1 MPMVVEECPSTGSG
15 RVAPVRTGATPTQG
29 GATCAVSLSKGNR
42 RHPRA
47 HYVALLLADARLPTG
62 AHTQSAG
69 LEPALRNGMR
79 ADQVPDYLRA
89 RLQTVTEVEA
99 AAAVVARHRWLSV
112 LPTKRAAALAEVDRA
127 WRVRTWS
134 DAIRAASDQLGRGYL
149 RTTSALWD
157 LGLDPRGRH
166 SRAEVVG
173 AVGAAAGLDATA
185 TARLIGYDDVQTVVA
200 ATLKLAPFD
209 PVLATRWVLAAGPL
223 VDQMAARV
231 AGFTTVEEIPAY
243 AAHR

>member
-1 MPMVVEECPSTGSG
+1 MVIEDRPESVEGQAS
-15 RVAPVRTGATPTQG
+15 AQ
-29 GATCAVSLSKGNR
+29 
-42 RHPRA
+42 
-47 HYVALLLADARLPTG
+47 YVALLLADARLPTG

-112 LPTKRAAALAEVDRA
+112 CPHDRAAALAEVDRA

-134 DAIRAASDQLGRGYL
+134 DAIREASDQLGRGYL
-149 RTTSALWD
+149 RTASALWD
-157 LGLDPRGRH
+157 LGLLTGVRH
-166 SRAEVVG
+166 CRAEVVG
-173 AVGAAAGLDATA
+173 AVAAASGLDAKA

-200 ATLKLAPFD
+200 ATLKLVPFD
-209 PVLATRWVLAAGPL
+209 PVLASRWVLAAGPL
-223 VDQMAARV
+223 VDAMAARV
-231 AGFTTVEEIPAY
+231 AGFVTVADIPGYGAPLTEQWAQGHRHEERRLYRA
-243 AAHR
+243 